1 METPRHDGL
10 DTSNDAIEDGINN
23 AMRSLDQEE
32 NENNESQPSIN
43 NDDSS
48 VENSKGD
55 YSNVEDSKGD
65 YSNIEDAKGDYSNI
79 EDTKGDYSNIED
91 SKGDF
96 QNHEDSKGEL
106 EINNVTSLADV
117 ITQAKVEEDEVQEV
131 EQNKDT
137 GEWQKVH
144 MEYAVKR
151 PQLHLWK
158 YIQELKGEA
167 GSKVFYDIDIHCQDG
182 VVSWNRLL
190 LALCHPEFHFL
201 IYPDEREEVMVHLPE
216 TVGEDL
222 LKVLKNAVDTPP
234 IMNVEAID
242 PDAEVKYTLV
252 QHVWPKDYDYPI
264 LDWDDGVE
272 DDGMDDDDAEYQPG
286 QWIGPDGTKVK
297 TEPKMEPEELFQ
309 QTCEVCDKEFYN
321 ADQFEDHAKVHDAS
335 LIRYTCELPTCGEGF
350 IRENLYQIHVKAHE
364 KEMKDA
370 EVDQKARELMEL
382 IEPESG
388 PKLWKCIECGFSNK
402 LKYTVITHC
411 EVHLDVQHTCHICD
425 STCRTRNALRT
436 HMYRKHP
443 EAIERSRP
451 VEKPRRKVKDD
462 DADFSS
468 DGSEYEPLEYD
479 ERATDYVPRQKR
491 QKRAPYEKICPT
503 CHETFTLRKAFEDHA
518 KVHNPDLI
526 KFTCDQCLEG
536 FIIESELKK
545 HMKMHKVE
553 RTKALGEHGIE
564 QELVNMVT
572 TVYEEDENK
581 MYFQCTFCGYRN
593 LRKVA
598 VMEHAEKHINN
609 IAHQCPVCQHV
620 APTKNALRVHTVR
633 KHQTSKWLSLNK
645 QKAPAKR
652 RRNTTAAPPV
662 QHVIHY
668 TPQPQTPQT
677 PNYSNQGTPYSG
689 FAPSPAPNS
698 PANPPAV
705 KLVQMHPCPHCHKS
719 SPTKNALRVHIA
731 RYHKEIDQDI
741 KKEYYN
747 NQDAIGRSIIDA
759 AGELQQ
765 QQQQQQQQ
773 RHSTHQRHQPPPTPE
788 PPQHHQHQTHYHN
801 HSGPSIPP
809 HKQQALPA
817 PKPTKQPQP
826 PQFTQLRPPAAH
838 SGQNHNQA
846 HQVLPTPQQALAL
859 QAQQNAFPDFFWN
872 KY

>member
-32 NENNESQPSIN
+32 NENNESQSSMN
-43 NDDSS
+43 NDDS
-48 VENSKGD
+48 KGEFND
-55 YSNVEDSKGD
+55 DSKGEFND
-65 YSNIEDAKGDYSNI
+65 DSKGEFND
-79 EDTKGDYSNIED
+79 D

-96 QNHEDSKGEL
+96 NDDSKGEL
-106 EINNVTSLADV
+106 EINNVTSLANV
-117 ITQAKVEEDEVQEV
+117 VNKVEEDEVQEV
-131 EQNKDT
+131 EQNQDT

-158 YIQELKGEA
+158 YIQELQSEA
-167 GSKVFYDIDIHCQDG
+167 SCKVFYDIDIYCQDG

-222 LKVLKNAVDTPP
+222 LKVLKSAIDTPP

-264 LDWDDGVE
+264 LDWDDGDM

-286 QWIGPDGTKVK
+286 CWIGPDGTKVK
-297 TEPKMEPEELFQ
+297 TEPKMEPVEVFQ

-321 ADQFEDHAKVHDAS
+321 ADHFEDHAKVHNAQ
-335 LIRYTCELPTCGEGF
+335 LIRYTCGIATCGEGF
-350 IRENLYQIHVKAHE
+350 IKENLYQIHVKAHE
-364 KEMKDA
+364 KELKDA

-382 IEPESG
+382 VEPESG
-388 PKLWKCIECGFSNK
+388 PKLWKCIECGFSNR

-443 EAIERSRP
+443 EAIERQRP
-451 VEKPRRKVKDD
+451 VEKPRKAKDVDADYSTDD
-462 DADFSS
+462 DD
-468 DGSEYEPLEYD
+468 YEPLEYD
-479 ERATDYVPRQKR
+479 ERATDYVPRAKR
-491 QKRAPYEKICPT
+491 QKRQPYEKTCPT
-503 CHETFTLRKAFEDHA
+503 CHESFSLRKAFEDHA

-536 FIIESELKK
+536 FIVESELKK

-581 MYFQCTFCGYRN
+581 MYFQCTFCGYKN

-645 QKAPAKR
+645 QKPPAKK
-652 RRNTTAAPPV
+652 RRNTSATPQV

-677 PNYSNQGTPYSG
+677 PNYSNHGTPYSG
-689 FAPSPAPNS
+689 FAPSPAPPQS
-698 PANPPAV
+698 PANPPV

-759 AGELQQ
+759 ARQLQQ
-765 QQQQQQQQ
+765 QQQQQQ
-773 RHSTHQRHQPPPTPE
+773 HQRHQPPQTPE
-788 PPQHHQHQTHYHN
+788 PPQHHQHQTHYQN
-801 HSGPSIPP
+801 QSGPSVPP
-809 HKQQALPA
+809 HKQNLPA
-817 PKPTKQPQP
+817 PKPTKQPQT

>member
-32 NENNESQPSIN
+32 HENNESQPSVN
-43 NDDSS
+43 N
-48 VENSKGD
+48 
-55 YSNVEDSKGD
+55 EDSKSELAINNVTSE
-65 YSNIEDAKGDYSNI
+65 YEEPKGDLN
-79 EDTKGDYSNIED
+79 ETN
-91 SKGDF
+91 GDF
-96 QNHEDSKGEL
+96 EESKRDFEESKEDFEDSKGEL
-106 EINNVTSLADV
+106 AINNVTSLANP
-117 ITQAKVEEDEVQEV
+117 KVEEDEVQEV
-131 EQNKDT
+131 EQNQDT

-158 YIQELKGEA
+158 YIQELQGEA
-167 GSKVFYDIDIHCQDG
+167 GCKVFYDIDIYCKDG
-182 VVSWNRLL
+182 VISWNRLL

-201 IYPDEREEVMVHLPE
+201 IYPDERDEVMVHLPE
-216 TVGEDL
+216 TTGEDL

-234 IMNVEAID
+234 IMNVEAVD

-264 LDWDDGVE
+264 LDWDDGGL
-272 DDGMDDDDAEYQPG
+272 DDGADDDDEEYQPG
-286 QWIGPDGTKVK
+286 AWLGPAGTKVK
-297 TEPKMEPEELFQ
+297 TEPKMEPEEIFQ
-309 QTCEVCDKEFYN
+309 QTCEVCDKEFFN
-321 ADQFEDHAKVHDAS
+321 ADQFADHAKVHDAS
-335 LIRYTCELPTCGEGF
+335 LIRYTCGIATCGENF
-350 IRENLYQIHVKAHE
+350 IMESLYQIHVKAHE
-364 KEMKDA
+364 KELKDA
-370 EVDQKARELMEL
+370 EVDQKARELMEQ

-388 PKLWKCIECGFSNK
+388 PKLWKCIECGFSNR
-402 LKYTVITHC
+402 LKFTVITHC
-411 EVHLDVQHTCHICD
+411 EVHLDVKHTCHICD
-425 STCRTRNALRT
+425 ATCRTRNALRT

-451 VEKPRRKVKDD
+451 AAPARKTKDVDD
-462 DADFSS
+462 DYSS

-479 ERATDYVPRQKR
+479 ERATDYVPRAKR
-491 QKRAPYEKICPT
+491 QKRQPYERTCPT

-536 FIIESELKK
+536 FIVESELKK

-553 RTKALGEHGIE
+553 RTKALGEQGIE

-572 TVYEEDENK
+572 TLYEESENK
-581 MYFQCTFCGYRN
+581 MYFQCTFCGYKN

-645 QKAPAKR
+645 PKPPSKR
-652 RRNTTAAPPV
+652 GRGRRNTNTAPQV

-677 PNYSNQGTPYSG
+677 PNSNYTNHNTPYSG
-689 FAPSPAPNS
+689 FAPSPAPSS
-698 PANPPAV
+698 PANPPV

-759 AGELQQ
+759 ARELQQ

-773 RHSTHQRHQPPPTPE
+773 RQQQRHQPPPTPE
-788 PPQHHQHQTHYHN
+788 PPQHHPQHHGHYQN
-801 HSGPSIPP
+801 HSGPSPSP
-809 HKQQALPA
+809 HRQNLPA

-846 HQVLPTPQQALAL
+846 HQVLPTPQQSLAL
-859 QAQQNAFPDFFWN
+859 QAQQAAFPDFFWN